1 MSLSLIFIRIILGLV
16 FAVLGYFIAEKS
28 IPASFLGLPE
38 DLIRTLSA
46 LLFGALALFL
56 LPFIVLKIKALFT
69 RWIAQL
75 IQATVAKVL
84 SDFWGQR
91 QKMRVAEQGKKKLK
105 GGVLLDTS
113 AIIDG
118 RIKDV
123 IKVGFVDGPIIVPQ
137 FVLDELQNIA
147 DSENP
152 LKRERGR
159 RGLAVLKELKDDKD
173 IGLRIENFKLEMKD
187 VDSGLV
193 QIAKKVGAK
202 IATCDFNLNK
212 VASLSEVKILNVN
225 ELANA
230 VKMVTLPGETLK
242 LKIFQEGKEESQGVG
257 YLKDGTMIVVE
268 NGRDKIGEEVAVEV
282 SRILQTPAGRMVFAA
297 IKQENDIEE
306 SETVKNQS

>member
-1 MSLSLIFIRIILGLV
+1 MSLSLIFIRIVFGLV

-28 IPASFLGLPE
+28 IPPSFLGLPQ
-38 DLIRTLSA
+38 DLTRTLSA

-56 LPFIVLKIKALFT
+56 LPFIILKIKVLFT

-84 SDFWGQR
+84 SDFWSQR
-91 QKMRVAEQGKKKLK
+91 KKMRVVEPGKKKSK

-118 RIKDV
+118 RIQDV
-123 IKVGFVDGPIIVPQ
+123 IKAGFVDGPIIVPQ

-159 RGLAVLKELKDDKD
+159 RGLAVLKDLKDDKD

-187 VDSGLV
+187 VDAALV
-193 QIAKKVGAK
+193 QIAKKMEAK

-212 VASLSEVKILNVN
+212 VANLSGVKILNVN

-230 VKMVTLPGETLK
+230 VKIVTLPGELLK

-268 NGRDKIGEEVAVEV
+268 NGRDKIGEEVEVEV
-282 SRILQTPAGRMVFAA
+282 SKILQTSAGRMVFAV
-297 IKQENDIEE
+297 IKQENIEE
-306 SETVKNQS
+306 SETVRNRP